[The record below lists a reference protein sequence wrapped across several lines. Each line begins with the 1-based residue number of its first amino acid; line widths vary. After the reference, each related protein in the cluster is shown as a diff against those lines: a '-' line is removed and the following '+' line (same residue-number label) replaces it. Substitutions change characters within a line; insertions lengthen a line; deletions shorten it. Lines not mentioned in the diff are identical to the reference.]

1 MASPGPP
8 PGAQPFNPQQI
19 QQMIAM
25 EAQKRGMTIP
35 QFQAFQRQQIE
46 QEAAKAGMSPQQFIQ
61 MKQEEARRQYMQ
73 QQQAMQQQQQQQA
86 QSQGQQQQSQRP
98 PQGQVQQ
105 MSVNLNQPVE
115 PTPPA
120 LAVAK
125 FLRSQDLKTRTCI
138 FNGERKDMF
147 KVKRAFRALTS
158 DAYKKAQKKNPL
170 LPKVENEAEARNA
183 LQLLPLNM
191 LALRVSKKDPHE
203 GHNHAPPKKE
213 KRVKGLWHVKIEQQQ
228 DFDPMMHYVWVFEPP
243 QWRTRLLAVGVV
255 IAVLTFVCF
264 PLWPP
269 FLRLGAWYL
278 SVGAMGLIGVFFAM
292 SIVRL
297 ILFILTF
304 FLAPPGLWLYPN
316 LFEDVGFF
324 DSFRPVWGWHETKDD
339 IKRKKQEKKAKKAA
353 KLAGKSDKGGE
364 KGAVTAPKAAV
375 AEPASTDGAATTSS
389 VEAVVAKSTAA
400 KRHAAP
406 TVEEADE
413 E

>member
-8 PGAQPFNPQQI
+8 GAQPFTPQQI

-46 QEAAKAGMSPQQFIQ
+46 AEAAKAGMSPQQFVQ
-61 MKQEEARRQYMQ
+61 MKQEEAR
-73 QQQAMQQQQQQQA
+73 QAFMRQQQQQQQ
-86 QSQGQQQQSQRP
+86 QQQGQGQPQGQQPPGQRP

-105 MSVNLNQPVE
+105 IPVNLNSGVE
-115 PTPPA
+115 PTPAA

-147 KVKRAFRALTS
+147 KVKRAFRALNS
-158 DAYKKAQKKNPL
+158 DAYKKTQKKNSL
-170 LPKVENEAEARNA
+170 LPKVENDAEARAA

-203 GHNHAPPKKE
+203 GHNHAKTKKE

-228 DFDPMMHYVWVFEPP
+228 EFDPTMHYVWLFEGP
-243 QWRTRLLAVGVV
+243 QWKTKMWAALAL
-255 IAVLTFVCF
+255 IAVFTVVLF
-264 PLWPP
+264 PLWP
-269 FLRLGAWYL
+269 FFMRQGVWYGSWGL
-278 SVGAMGLIGVFFAM
+278 MGLLGLFFAM
-292 SIVRL
+292 AIFRL
-297 ILFILTF
+297 ILFVFTF
-304 FLAPPGLWLYPN
+304 FLVPPGLWLYPN

-324 DSFRPVWGWHETKDD
+324 DSFRPFWGWHETKED
-339 IKRKKQEKKAKKAA
+339 IKRKKQEKKARKAA
-353 KLAGKSDKGGE
+353 KVAAASDEKVTEAEAKPAGGESTSPPESATSTSVDSAGKS
-364 KGAVTAPKAAV
+364 TP
-375 AEPASTDGAATTSS
+375 
-389 VEAVVAKSTAA
+389 A

-406 TVEEADE
+406 TVEEAVDE
-413 E
+413 